1 MSFNF
6 EEERQQPKTQQ
17 KPAKFGKSSSLS
29 SVKTASEGYLEQ
41 ETLCRKIAITQKERF
56 IELIT
61 EDNYNMKEVTHVPN
75 LGCQASQ
82 HQLQH
87 R

>member
-6 EEERQQPKTQQ
+6 EEERERPENQLKT
-17 KPAKFGKSSSLS
+17 AKFGKSSSLS

-56 IELIT
+56 I
-61 EDNYNMKEVTHVPN
+61 
-75 LGCQASQ
+75 
-82 HQLQH
+82 
-87 R
+87 